1 MFETYEPMEDSF
13 LLSEHV
19 KKHSNGFVLDV
30 GTGSG
35 IQAITASE
43 KANLVIGIDISR
55 DAIKLARDN
64 AFKQNL
70 KNIYF
75 FESNLFD
82 LFKKIETKKQFKNNF
97 LKEIKNKK
105 IHDFLEK
112 KILFDLIIFNPP
124 YLPQDKGIE
133 DKSIYGGI
141 KGHETLERFF
151 SKVGYYLKENGK
163 ILIVFSS
170 LTKKEKVDELLRDYC
185 FEFKHVDEKKLFF
198 ETLFVY
204 LIKKSGLS
212 KRLEK
217 KGLKNIKKFARGHR
231 GLLYKA
237 NLKKKEIVIK
247 TKKPESEAKGRIA
260 NETKWIKILNKHKI
274 GPKLIFSGK
283 GYFAYEFVKGDF
295 ILDFIEKN
303 NKEDIIKTIKNVFN
317 QLYIMDKLKVDKEEM
332 HHPLK
337 HVIIDKKPVL
347 IDFERCKITEKPKNV
362 TQFCQFITSSLTC
375 PLLKSKEIK
384 INKKNMIELAKKYK
398 KDMSEK
404 NLNQILNM
412 IK

>member
-1 MFETYEPMEDSF
+1 MFEVYEPMEDSF
-13 LLSEHV
+13 LLAEHV
-19 KKHSNGFVLDV
+19 KKHSPGFVLDV

-35 IQAITASE
+35 IQAIAASE
-43 KANLVIGIDISR
+43 KAKLVIGIDTSR
-55 DAIKLARDN
+55 DAIKLATEN
-64 AFKQNL
+64 ALKQNV
-70 KNIYF
+70 KNTGF
-75 FESNLFD
+75 FESNMLD
-82 LFKKIETKKQFKNNF
+82 LLKKIETKKQFKNSF

-141 KGHETLERFF
+141 KGHETLEKFF
-151 SKVGYYLKENGK
+151 SKVSEYLKENGN

-170 LTKKEKVDELLRDYC
+170 LTKKEKVDELLQNYC
-185 FEFKHVDEKKLFF
+185 FEFKQVDEKKLFF

-204 LIKKSGLS
+204 LIKKSGLL
-212 KRLEK
+212 KTLEK

-237 NLKKKEIVIK
+237 CLKKKEVVIK

-274 GPKLIFSGK
+274 GPKLLFFGK
-283 GYFAYEFVKGDF
+283 GYFAYEFVKGNF

-303 NKEDIIKTIKNVFN
+303 NKEDIIKIIKNVFN
-317 QLYIMDKLKVDKEEM
+317 QLYTMDKLKVDKEEM

-337 HVIIDKKPVL
+337 HIITDKKPVL

-362 TQFCQFITSSLTC
+362 TQFCQFLMSGGTGL
-375 PLLKSKEIK
+375 LLKQKNIK
-384 INKKNMIELAKKYK
+384 LNKNKIIKLAKTYK
-398 KDMSEK
+398 KEQTK
-404 NLNQILNM
+404 ENLNNILNTLN
-412 IK
+412 

>member
-1 MFETYEPMEDSF
+1 MFEVYEPMEDSF
-13 LLSEHV
+13 LLAEHV

-43 KANLVIGIDISR
+43 KANLVIGVDISR
-55 DAIKLARDN
+55 DAIKLSKSN
-64 AFKQNL
+64 ALKQNI
-70 KNIYF
+70 KNTYF
-75 FESNLFD
+75 FESN

-97 LKEIKNKK
+97 LKENKK
-105 IHDFLEK
+105 IHNFIKK

-133 DKSIYGGI
+133 DKSIYGGK
-141 KGHETLERFF
+141 KGYETLKRFF
-151 SKVGYYLKENGK
+151 SEASEYLKENGK

-170 LTKKEKVDELLRDYC
+170 LTKKEKIDELLQDYC
-185 FEFKHVDEKKLFF
+185 FEFRQIDAKKLFY

-204 LIKKSGLS
+204 LIKKSGLL
-212 KRLEK
+212 KTLEK

-237 NLKKKEIVIK
+237 CLKKKDIVIK
-247 TKKPESEAKGRIA
+247 TKKPESKAKGRIA

-274 GPKLIFSGK
+274 GPKLLFSGR

-303 NKEDIIKTIKNVFN
+303 TKQEIIMAIKEVFR

-347 IDFERCKITEKPKNV
+347 IDFERCRKTVKPKNV
-362 TQFCQFITSSLTC
+362 TQFCQFVTSSLTC

-384 INKKNMIELAKKYK
+384 INKKGMIELAKKYK
-398 KDMSEK
+398 KDMSGK

>member
-1 MFETYEPMEDSF
+1 
-13 LLSEHV
+13 
-19 KKHSNGFVLDV
+19 
-30 GTGSG
+30 
-35 IQAITASE
+35 
-43 KANLVIGIDISR
+43 
-55 DAIKLARDN
+55 
-64 AFKQNL
+64 
-70 KNIYF
+70 
-75 FESNLFD
+75 LFD
-82 LFKKIETKKQFKNNF
+82 LFKKIQAKKQFKNNF

-105 IHDFLEK
+105 IQNFFEK

-151 SKVGYYLKENGK
+151 SKVSEYLKENGK

-170 LTKKEKVDELLRDYC
+170 LTKKEKVDELLQNYC
-185 FEFKHVDEKKLFF
+185 FEFKKLDKKKLFF
-198 ETLFVY
+198 ESLFVY
-204 LIKKSGLS
+204 LIKKSNLL
-212 KRLEK
+212 KTLEK

-231 GLLYKA
+231 GLLYKT
-237 NLKKKEIVIK
+237 NLKKKTIVIK

-274 GPKLIFSGK
+274 GPRLLFSGR
-283 GYFAYEFVKGDF
+283 GYFAYEFVEGDF

-332 HHPLK
+332 HRPLK
-337 HVIIDKKPVL
+337 HIITDKKPVL

-362 TQFCQFITSSLTC
+362 TQFCQFLMSGSTEI
-375 PLLKSKEIK
+375 LLKQKGIK
-384 INKKNMIELAKKYK
+384 LNKDKIINLAKTYK
-398 KDMSEK
+398 KEQTK
-404 NLNQILNM
+404 ENLNKILSILN
-412 IK
+412 

>member
-1 MFETYEPMEDSF
+1 MFEVYEPMEDSF
-13 LLSEHV
+13 MLLGHV

-35 IQAITASE
+35 IQAIAASE
-43 KANLVIGIDISR
+43 KAKLVIGIDISR
-55 DAIKLARDN
+55 DAIKLAKEN
-64 AFKQNL
+64 AFKQNV
-70 KNIYF
+70 KNTYF
-75 FESNLFD
+75 FKSNMFD
-82 LFKKIETKKQFKNNF
+82 SFKRIQAKKQFKNNF

-105 IHDFLEK
+105 IPDFIEK
-112 KILFDLIIFNPP
+112 KILFDLIIFNSP

-141 KGHETLERFF
+141 KGHETLERFL
-151 SKVGYYLKENGK
+151 SKVSEYLKENGK

-170 LTKKEKVDELLRDYC
+170 LTKKEKVDELLQNHC
-185 FEFKHVDEKKLFF
+185 FEFRQIDEEKLFF

-204 LIKKSGLS
+204 LIKKSELL
-212 KRLEK
+212 KKLEK

-237 NLKKKEIVIK
+237 NLKKKLVAIK

-274 GPKLIFSGK
+274 GPKLLFSGK

-303 NKEDIIKTIKNVFN
+303 NKEDIIKTIKSVFN

-347 IDFERCKITEKPKNV
+347 IDFERCKITKKPKNV
-362 TQFCQFITSSLTC
+362 TQFCQFLMSGSTGI
-375 PLLKSKEIK
+375 LLKQKK
-384 INKKNMIELAKKYK
+384 INLNKDKIINLAKTYK
-398 KDMSEK
+398 KEQTKK
-404 NLNQILNM
+404 NLNKILSILN
-412 IK
+412 

>member
-1 MFETYEPMEDSF
+1 MFEVYEPMEDSF
-13 LLSEHV
+13 LLAEHV
-19 KKHSNGFVLDV
+19 KKHSLGFVLDV

-35 IQAITASE
+35 IQAIAASE
-43 KANLVIGIDISR
+43 KAKLVIGIDTSR
-55 DAIKLARDN
+55 DAIKLATEN
-64 AFKQNL
+64 ALKQNV
-70 KNIYF
+70 KNTGF
-75 FESNLFD
+75 FESNMLD
-82 LFKKIETKKQFKNNF
+82 LLKKIETKKQFKNSF

-141 KGHETLERFF
+141 KGHETLEKFF
-151 SKVGYYLKENGK
+151 SKVSEYLKENGN

-170 LTKKEKVDELLRDYC
+170 LTKKEKVDGLLQNYC
-185 FEFKHVDEKKLFF
+185 FEFKQVDEKKLFF

-204 LIKKSGLS
+204 LIKKSGLL
-212 KRLEK
+212 KTLEK

-237 NLKKKEIVIK
+237 CLKKKEVVIK

-274 GPKLIFSGK
+274 GPKLLFSGK

-303 NKEDIIKTIKNVFN
+303 NKENIIKTIKNIFN

-347 IDFERCKITEKPKNV
+347 IDFERCKITKKPKNV
-362 TQFCQFITSSLTC
+362 TQFCQFLMSGGTLV
-375 PLLKSKEIK
+375 LLKQKGIKLNKGKVINLAKTYKKEQTK
-384 INKKNMIELAKKYK
+384 ENINK
-398 KDMSEK
+398 
-404 NLNQILNM
+404 ILN
-412 IK
+412 ILH

>member
-1 MFETYEPMEDSF
+1 MFEVYEPMEDSF
-13 LLSEHV
+13 LLAEHV
-19 KKHSNGFVLDV
+19 KKYSNGFVLDV

-35 IQAITASE
+35 IQSIAASE
-43 KANLVIGIDISR
+43 KAKLVIGIDTSR
-55 DAIKLARDN
+55 YAIKLATES
-64 AFKQNL
+64 ALKQDT

-75 FESNLFD
+75 FESNMFD
-82 LFKKIETKKQFKNNF
+82 LFKKIQAKKQFKNNF

-124 YLPQDKGIE
+124 YLPQDKGID
-133 DKSIYGGI
+133 DKSIYGGK
-141 KGHETLERFF
+141 KGHETLERFL
-151 SKVGYYLKENGK
+151 SKVSEYLKENGK

-170 LTKKEKVDELLRDYC
+170 LTKKEKVDELLQNYC
-185 FEFKHVDEKKLFF
+185 FEFKQVDEKKLFF

-204 LIKKSGLS
+204 LIKKSGLL
-212 KRLEK
+212 KTLEK
-217 KGLKNIKKFARGHR
+217 KGLINIKKFARGHR

-237 NLKKKEIVIK
+237 NLKKKEVVIK
-247 TKKPESEAKGRIA
+247 IKKPESKAKGRIA

-274 GPKLIFSGK
+274 GPKLLFSGK
-283 GYFAYEFVKGDF
+283 GYFAYEFVKGNF

-303 NKEDIIKTIKNVFN
+303 NKKDVIKTIKNIFN

-347 IDFERCKITEKPKNV
+347 IDFERCRITKKPKNV
-362 TQFCQFITSSLTC
+362 TQFCQFLMSGSTEI
-375 PLLKSKEIK
+375 LLKQKSIK
-384 INKKNMIELAKKYK
+384 LNKDKIINLAKIYK
-398 KDMSEK
+398 KEQTK
-404 NLNQILNM
+404 ENLNKILSILN
-412 IK
+412 

>member
-1 MFETYEPMEDSF
+1 MFEVYEPMEDSF
-13 LLSEHV
+13 LLAKHV
-19 KKHSNGFVLDV
+19 KKHSHGFVLDV

-35 IQAITASE
+35 IQAIAASE
-43 KANLVIGIDISR
+43 KAKLVIGIDTSW
-55 DAIKLARDN
+55 DAIKLAREN
-64 AFKQNL
+64 ALKQNV
-70 KNIYF
+70 KDICF
-75 FESNLFD
+75 FESNMFD
-82 LFKKIETKKQFKNNF
+82 LFKKTEAKKQFKNSF

-124 YLPQDKGIE
+124 YLPQDNDIE

-141 KGHETLERFF
+141 KGHETIKKFLSEA
-151 SKVGYYLKENGK
+151 SEYLKENGN

-170 LTKKEKVDELLRDYC
+170 LTKKEKVDELLQNYC
-185 FEFKHVDEKKLFF
+185 FEFRQIDEKKLFF

-204 LIKKSGLS
+204 SIKRSGLL
-212 KRLEK
+212 KTLEK

-237 NLKKKEIVIK
+237 NLKKKKIVIK
-247 TKKPESEAKGRIA
+247 TKKPESEARGRIA

-274 GPKLIFSGK
+274 GPKLLFSGR
-283 GYFAYEFVKGDF
+283 GYFAYEFVKGNF

-303 NKEDIIKTIKNVFN
+303 NKEDIIKIIKNVFN
-317 QLYIMDKLKVDKEEM
+317 QLYTMDKLKVDKEEM

-337 HVIIDKKPVL
+337 HIITDKKPVL

-362 TQFCQFITSSLTC
+362 TQFCQFLMSGGTGL
-375 PLLKSKEIK
+375 LLKQKNIK
-384 INKKNMIELAKKYK
+384 LNKNKIIKLAKTYK
-398 KDMSEK
+398 KEQTK
-404 NLNQILNM
+404 ENLNNILNTLN
-412 IK
+412 